1 MIVRIRHP
9 SARISTLALALG
21 LTVTVA
27 LAIAL
32 PTARADAAQAPVGL
46 GTAASFVVLGHT
58 TVTNTGPS
66 VIGGDLGVSPGTA
79 VTGFPPGTVIN
90 GTQHVTDAVAAQ
102 AQLDVTT
109 AYNDAAGRLPV
120 TSVPADL
127 TGETLAPGVY
137 GGPTLGLTGTVTLDA
152 QNDPDAVF
160 VFKAGST
167 LITASSSVVALTGG
181 ATACNVYW
189 QVGSSATLGTDSV
202 FVGSVMALA
211 SVTANTR
218 ATIAGR
224 LLART
229 GAVTL
234 DDNTITRPS
243 CTNTTG
249 SPTSG
254 SNATGTN
261 TAGTSTTGA
270 NSTGTNTAGT
280 NTTSVT
286 GSAPV
291 VLARSV
297 PATRR
302 ASTSSSTRITTTS
315 PALTT
320 TTGATTTPGT
330 PSTTTRTS
338 LTGSNL
344 VPVIAAGLV
353 ALVFGALMLM
363 SARRRT
369 ATAAHRR

>member
-1 MIVRIRHP
+1 MIIRLKYP
-9 SARISTLALALG
+9 SAKIPAIALG
-21 LTVTVA
+21 LAGTIA
-27 LAIAL
+27 LAIGL
-32 PTARADAAQAPVGL
+32 PAGPAGAAQAPIGL

-66 VIGGDLGVSPGTA
+66 IIGGDLGVSPGTA
-79 VTGFPPGTVIN
+79 VTGFPPGIVVN

-120 TSVPADL
+120 TSVSADL
-127 TGETLAPGVY
+127 TGQTLAPGVY
-137 GGPTLGLTGTVTLDA
+137 GGPTLALTGTVTLDA

-167 LITASSSVVALTGG
+167 LITGSSSVVALTGG
-181 ATACNVYW
+181 ATACNVFW
-189 QVGSSATLGTDSV
+189 QIGSSATLGTNSV

-211 SVTANTR
+211 SVTANTG

-243 CTNTTG
+243 CTSSTG

-261 TAGTSTTGA
+261 TAGTNTTGA
-270 NSTGTNTAGT
+270 NTTGTNSTGR
-280 NTTSVT
+280 NTTGLT
-286 GSAPV
+286 GSVPV
-291 VLARSV
+291 VLDRSV

-302 ASTSSSTRITTTS
+302 GTTSSSRTITTTT

-320 TTGATTTPGT
+320 TTGGTTTPGT
-330 PSTTTRTS
+330 PSTTTTTA

-344 VPVIAAGLV
+344 IPMVAAGLL
-353 ALVFGALMLM
+353 ALALGTFVLL
-363 SARRRT
+363 SARR
-369 ATAAHRR
+369 TAAARHRR